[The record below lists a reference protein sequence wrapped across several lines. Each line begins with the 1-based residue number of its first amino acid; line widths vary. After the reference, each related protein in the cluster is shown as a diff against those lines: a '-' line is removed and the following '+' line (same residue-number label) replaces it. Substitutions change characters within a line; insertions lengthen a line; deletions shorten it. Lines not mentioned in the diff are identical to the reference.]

1 MAGTN
6 KAQRREI
13 PGAVVV
19 VLREEG
25 IDINAAKQHLGNRL
39 VTAFRDPG

>member
-19 VLREEG
+19 IFEEEG
-25 IDINAAKQHLGNRL
+25 IDIDAAKQHLGHRL
-39 VTAFRDPG
+39 VTALRDPG

>member
-19 VLREEG
+19 VLQEEG